1 MVERSVVSV
10 VHCYDFFL
18 FIFNFLILKGLCL
31 NYFNPYSD
39 SIHEA
44 QLRGLSIGWLFFKCF
59 QFQEEI

>member
-31 NYFNPYSD
+31 NYFNPPPLLNPYSD
-39 SIHEA
+39 SIHKA
-44 QLRGLSIGWLFFKCF
+44 QLRGLSIGWLFF
-59 QFQEEI
+59 